1 MASGISVQRIQ
12 QLISEWEVSGGAE
25 RGNAHSFLNE
35 LCDILEVPR
44 PDKAVPVEAS
54 NAYVFEKTIPAP
66 EGSKNFID
74 LYKRGCSVLE
84 TKQGA
89 DRDATDPLSAMHQP
103 AKKKLEEMTRLLET
117 LEALG
122 RANEGGGGW
131 VGSG

>member
-1 MASGISVQRIQ
+1 MSSVSPERIQ
-12 QLISEWEVSGGAE
+12 AFITEWEVSGGAE

-44 PDKAVPVEAS
+44 PHKTMPDNAQ

-74 LYKRGCSVLE
+74 LYKRGCFVVE

-89 DRDATDPLSAMHQP
+89 DSDTSTSLSEEGEQR
-103 AKKKLEEMTRLLET
+103 KIKLRTG
-117 LEALG
+117 AL
-122 RANEGGGGW
+122 
-131 VGSG
+131 S